1 MAATYA
7 EVRHFSANPSLSL
20 HPVRRRSNVDA
31 RHERPLAAFATT
43 LPHACSC
50 PSLSERREVSS
61 PESCH
66 PLLAFGGSLA
76 TPGPIAGH
84 RPFLAATR
92 ARSSRRGPIPP
103 QAAKSTNRQRAQQC
117 RGGACQIGRPTICF
131 PIRAHGTQIW
141 CIAVAITPTTFPSV
155 LANRLHPTLFPALSP
170 RCSVRMITFPR
181 GRPRHPLEGLETAG
195 PSCHNRHCCS
205 PGAHRWLQTN

>member
-7 EVRHFSANPSLSL
+7 EVRHFSANPSLSQ
-20 HPVRRRSNVDA
+20 HPLRPRSNVDA

-84 RPFLAATR
+84 RLFLAATR
-92 ARSSRRGPIPP
+92 ARSYRFALQTNPSASSQINYPP
-103 QAAKSTNRQRAQQC
+103 T
-117 RGGACQIGRPTICF
+117 RPTMPWRGVPNRPPHNLLSHTCT
-131 PIRAHGTQIW
+131 RNANLVHCGGDHAHHLPVRSCQSPPSY
-141 CIAVAITPTTFPSV
+141 AVPCAVP
-155 LANRLHPTLFPALSP
+155 ALFRKDDHLSP
-170 RCSVRMITFPR
+170 R
-181 GRPRHPLEGLETAG
+181 AAA
-195 PSCHNRHCCS
+195 PSLGGIGNGGTVVS
-205 PGAHRWLQTN
+205 

>member
-7 EVRHFSANPSLSL
+7 EVRHFSANPSLSQ
-20 HPVRRRSNVDA
+20 HPVRPRSNVDA

-50 PSLSERREVSS
+50 PSLSERREISS
-61 PESCH
+61 PGTCH

-117 RGGACQIGRPTICF
+117 RGGACRNRPPHNLPSHRCTRNANLVHCGGDHPHHF
-131 PIRAHGTQIW
+131 PVRSCQSPGPPSY
-141 CIAVAITPTTFPSV
+141 AVPCAVP
-155 LANRLHPTLFPALSP
+155 ALFREDDHLSP
-170 RCSVRMITFPR
+170 R
-181 GRPRHPLEGLETAG
+181 AAA
-195 PSCHNRHCCS
+195 PSLGGIGNGGTVVS
-205 PGAHRWLQTN
+205 